1 MAIKWQRRHNFPTWH
16 YCQFFDVVLFLFS
29 SAVSGAKFHVNI
41 ITGSRFM
48 LIFFYKGLTTNPE
61 IGSTPVWVSPNI
73 WRLGRVRDTKFGIN
87 VSNKMLLNAA
97 KCPGYSF
104 YYFWFIK
111 ENPTGGRKIVII
123 GRYLVLLEIK
133 YLLYYER
140 VYSETSNTS
149 KIKLFVNIINGFTK
163 FTIFGKSSICDV

>member
-1 MAIKWQRRHNFPTWH
+1 
-16 YCQFFDVVLFLFS
+16 
-29 SAVSGAKFHVNI
+29 
-41 ITGSRFM
+41 
-48 LIFFYKGLTTNPE
+48 
-61 IGSTPVWVSPNI
+61 
-73 WRLGRVRDTKFGIN
+73 
-87 VSNKMLLNAA
+87 MLLNAA

-133 YLLYYER
+133 YLLYYKR